1 MQRFRGESKAL
12 SKYERRDM
20 AYLGIYPGKC
30 AGFDHKH
37 TILQEAWKQVNNFF
51 LSFIKDKT

>member
-30 AGFDHKH
+30 AGFDQTYDFTGGLK
-37 TILQEAWKQVNNFF
+37 TSEQFF
-51 LSFIKDKT
+51 P